1 MTTAV
6 EGLRVLEVSVGMA
19 LAEKGAEVIKVEPP
33 TGDALGRNPGFLVWR
48 LGKKSVTLDL
58 KIPVGVANFKG
69 LIRTVDAVIE
79 DMAPGVAVRLG
90 IDCQRLRNVNS
101 RLVYAAIT
109 GLAWLPCPLLGHGAR
124 RRRPPITRGRRGGWP
139 WRPVSPSAWRC
150 LASTS
155 SATVCETSSIPVCG
169 VRDRSVSDARGQM
182 TSSTT

>member
-1 MTTAV
+1 M
-6 EGLRVLEVSVGMA
+6 VLA
-19 LAEKGAEVIKVEPP
+19 DFGAEVVKIEPP
-33 TGDALGRNPGFLVWR
+33 EGDPTRKEPAFYMWR

-69 LIRTVDAVIE
+69 LVPTVDAVIE

-109 GLAWLPCPLLGHGAR
+109 GLAWLPCPLLGHDAR

-139 WRPVSPSAWRC
+139 WRRMSPSAWRC
-150 LASTS
+150 LASMS
-155 SATVCETSSIPVCG
+155 SATTCETSSIPVCG
-169 VRDRSVSDARGQM
+169 VRDRFESDARGQM

>member
-19 LAEKGAEVIKVEPP
+19 LAEKGAEVIKVKPP
-33 TGDALGRNPGFLVWR
+33 TGDALRGNPGFLAWR

-109 GLAWLPCPLLGHGAR
+109 GFGVT
-124 RRRPPITRGRRGGWP
+124 PPAPSWGTMLCGDVSDTRGRRGGWP
-139 WRPVSPSAWRC
+139 WVRVSPSAWRC

-155 SATVCETSSIPVCG
+155 SATACETSSIPVCG